1 MHFKHEH
8 SCEQMFTTVFPLV
21 LTVIPLRQADIM
33 YIFISYYILYIS
45 YFIYYMYSHLYQ
57 GQRTAL
63 HLAAEGGHDKIVETL
78 VEAKADPCAQ
88 SVLVSV
94 LKETRLDAD
103 RGMR

>member
-1 MHFKHEH
+1 
-8 SCEQMFTTVFPLV
+8 MFTTVFPPV
-21 LTVIPLRQADIM
+21 LTVIPLRQAEII

-45 YFIYYMYSHLYQ
+45 YIYIFIYLYIYQ
-57 GQRTAL
+57 DKKTAL
-63 HLAAEGGHDKIVETL
+63 HLAAEGGHDKMVETL

-88 SVLVSV
+88 DRVSV

>member
-1 MHFKHEH
+1 M
-8 SCEQMFTTVFPLV
+8 C
-21 LTVIPLRQADIM
+21 M
-33 YIFISYYILYIS
+33 YITYYIYKYFLY
-45 YFIYYMYSHLYQ
+45 YIYIYQ
-57 GQRTAL
+57 YERTAL

-88 SVLVSV
+88 DSVSV

>member
-1 MHFKHEH
+1 
-8 SCEQMFTTVFPLV
+8 MFTTVFPPV
-21 LTVIPLRQADIM
+21 LTVIPLRQADII

-45 YFIYYMYSHLYQ
+45 YYIYIYTYIYQ
-57 GQRTAL
+57 WERTAL

-88 SVLVSV
+88 DRVSV

>member
-1 MHFKHEH
+1 
-8 SCEQMFTTVFPLV
+8 MFTTVFPPV
-21 LTVIPLRQADIM
+21 LTVIPLRQADTI

-45 YFIYYMYSHLYQ
+45 YFVFYIYLYIYQ
-57 GQRTAL
+57 EKKTAL
-63 HLAAEGGHDKIVETL
+63 HFAAGGGHDKIVETL

-88 SVLVSV
+88 DHVSV